1 MASIKR
7 FIAFYIT
14 AMASLMLVSCDE
26 TIGDGASIMF
36 YPTGCDQM
44 HVAAKC
50 DRELS
55 IWIRMTGAEIE
66 HDTKLESKVSDYMKS
81 NYGVSGGSAI
91 WRFYYCLEKCVS
103 IKVESEGDDLTQKFS
118 VTVPSEYY
126 AEEFVMNSDAVFGR
140 VKPMSVETFL
150 SYDPFMLPVMQLERH
165 VGEDAD
171 FTGQM
176 LTVTIGLGNG
186 KEFTETVTIP

>member
-1 MASIKR
+1 M
-7 FIAFYIT
+7 
-14 AMASLMLVSCDE
+14 VC
-26 TIGDGASIMF
+26 
-36 YPTGCDQM
+36 
-44 HVAAKC
+44 
-50 DRELS
+50 
-55 IWIRMTGAEIE
+55 
-66 HDTKLESKVSDYMKS
+66 
-81 NYGVSGGSAI
+81 
-91 WRFYYCLEKCVS
+91 RFYYCLEKCVS